1 MEKENRLAK
10 SLSNVQTDMLGYT
23 TTKGRLAAG
32 GLTDHKQIFLDSE
45 QALTIAKGLSE
56 VATAGRDSMKTE
68 KERAIGEA
76 EALLAS
82 THEVPWGFVLSP
94 DEVAAIYQEAGVDRS
109 SVVSP
114 IEAYFQQKIDKSGEL
129 AQTFTDLED
138 QIKKGIDQQL
148 QADQDLARE
157 FREWKNLT

>member
-1 MEKENRLAK
+1 MEKQNRLAK

-32 GLTDHKQIFLDSE
+32 GLTAHKQIFLDSE

-56 VATAGRDSMKTE
+56 ISTAGRDTMKTD
-68 KERAIGEA
+68 KQAAIGEA

-82 THEVPWGFVLSP
+82 TREVPWGFALSP
-94 DEVAAIYQEAGVDRS
+94 DELEAVYQEAGVDHS
-109 SVVSP
+109 SIVSP
-114 IEAYFQQKIDKSGEL
+114 IEAYFQQKIDKSGDL
-129 AQTFTDLED
+129 AQTFTDLES
-138 QIKKGIDQQL
+138 QIKEGIDQQL
-148 QADQDLARE
+148 EADQELARE